1 MNVERIA
8 KDKCKDK
15 CKDECGA
22 GDDCECKDKCKG
34 ERGDICKGKWKSM
47 YY

>member
-1 MNVERIA
+1 MNTWMNVQRIS

-22 GDDCECKDKCKG
+22 GDDCEYEDKCKG
-34 ERGDICKGKWKSM
+34 ERRDNPKQM
-47 YY
+47 